1 MWRKS
6 SFPFFQNV
14 DNKLRSTKF
23 GINNNNIFMWDFFS
37 IVSLLYYWIFRN
49 KTWQETN
56 IFFSETKV
64 ISYQKVIIP
73 NIQLFSR
80 NSRSL
85 CIAIFSIHHIL
96 FLIFFFF
103 FPSTYKIISSKT
115 DKATVCRLARRKSSR
130 KIFPAIPW
138 RTVLLGRFHNFP
150 RNRVRFK
157 GTTHPTMKL
166 LALSAEIPSLE
177 NLYIY
182 SSFYTLWDEML
193 LYNLCRYPL
202 SNHYMISNLCRYPLR
217 ISTWKSSRFSTSSWV
232 QVFESII

>member
-1 MWRKS
+1 MTR
-6 SFPFFQNV
+6 NEH
-14 DNKLRSTKF
+14 
-23 GINNNNIFMWDFFS
+23 IF
-37 IVSLLYYWIFRN
+37 FRN
-49 KTWQETN
+49 KSNLVSKSNYSKYSTFFTEQSLSLHRN
-56 IFFSETKV
+56 IFDT
-64 ISYQKVIIP
+64 SYIVS
-73 NIQLFSR
+73 NL
-80 NSRSL
+80 
-85 CIAIFSIHHIL
+85 
-96 FLIFFFF
+96 FFF